1 LSEEASSIIDLI
13 HENDPEHENVGM
25 ALASLGNIKANL
37 GKYQEAE
44 KAFKRALAISKKR
57 FGHNNMITI
66 QCILKYGLML
76 LDVGKFR
83 ADSKT
88 ELRLIRI

>member
-1 LSEEASSIIDLI
+1 
-13 HENDPEHENVGM
+13 M
-25 ALASLGNIKANL
+25 
-37 GKYQEAE
+37 QAE

-88 ELRLIRI
+88 ELRLIRIWLTGRVEEAEKTFKDTIALMEKEAEGST